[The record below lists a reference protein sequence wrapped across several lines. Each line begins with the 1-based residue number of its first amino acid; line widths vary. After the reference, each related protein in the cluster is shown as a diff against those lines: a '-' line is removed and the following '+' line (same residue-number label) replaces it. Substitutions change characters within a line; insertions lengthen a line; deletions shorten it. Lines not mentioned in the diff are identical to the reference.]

1 MAHGQKNKID
11 VIIHGTSYK
20 IIGTESV
27 EHIRLVASLVDEKMT
42 EISDFNPHL
51 DTSRLAVLTA
61 VNAVNEYVELQ
72 KYVEQLES
80 ELKKLKG

>member
-1 MAHGQKNKID
+1 MANGQKNRID
-11 VIIHGTSYK
+11 VTIHGTSYK

-27 EHIRLVASLVDEKMT
+27 EQIRLVASLVNDKMT
-42 EISDFNPHL
+42 EISEMNPNL
-51 DTSRLAVLTA
+51 DTARLAVLTA

-72 KYVEQLES
+72 KYVEQLEQ